1 MYKWINHDQ
10 SAQQQ
15 GAIYKLDWEGIQ
27 YNMIDDWYLRQDWY
41 SYSILIFIFIVIFNI
56 DIDIHIHIQYNIHD
70 WYIYIY
76 TSTSKRWKN
85 ECCKLNLKTIH
96 KIVKYKIKIS

>member
-41 SYSILIFIFIVIFNI
+41 SYSILIFIFIFNI

-76 TSTSKRWKN
+76 IRPLPN
-85 ECCKLNLKTIH
+85 VEKTN
-96 KIVKYKIKIS
+96 VVN